1 MPFLH
6 HRRKIFSWVFL
17 MVLSLLDSLAL
28 ERFLGMLLIAST
40 HRLYFSKTGID
51 WSHTSRKEDSGFPI
65 SIIDLELQP
74 EIS

>member
-1 MPFLH
+1 MPLLH
-6 HRRKIFSWVFL
+6 KKKIFSWFSMMVFSL
-17 MVLSLLDSLAL
+17 MDSLVL
-28 ERFLGMLLIAST
+28 ERFRSMLLIAST
-40 HRLYFSKTGID
+40 YILYLSKTGID

>member
-1 MPFLH
+1 MPLRH
-6 HRRKIFSWVFL
+6 KKKIFSWFSM
-17 MVLSLLDSLAL
+17 MVLSLLDSLVL
-28 ERFLGMLLIAST
+28 ERFRSMLLIAST
-40 HRLYFSKTGID
+40 YILYLSKTGID